1 MRAYPSV
8 SRRDDAG
15 YSLIEVVAAMA
26 ILSVLVLGL
35 TNLWSTLG
43 QISFGELLR
52 QKTVFALNGEME
64 RLDALYTTTGFGA
77 GIRVATTG
85 YPAITNI
92 AGSTNRLVYDTEST
106 GVSFVVTSLAA
117 LQATNAAVW
126 KTGFGLAT
134 RNYVWIDQ
142 DRGILGMLS
151 WMEQPLTCNN
161 KPDGAP
167 HPCQCYQFSG
177 GPGPGT
183 CITVMLVLN
192 YPYTISGG
200 APAQMP
206 GNTLKTLSLMTIMGR
221 RA

>member
-1 MRAYPSV
+1 MRAYP
-8 SRRDDAG
+8 RDRQRDDAG

-26 ILSVLVLGL
+26 ILSILVLGL

-77 GIRVATTG
+77 GIRMPTNG
-85 YPAITNI
+85 YTAITGI
-92 AGSTNRLVYDTEST
+92 PGSQNRVIYDTKST
-106 GVSFVVTSLAA
+106 GVSFVVNSLAA
-117 LQATNAAVW
+117 LQANNPAVW
-126 KTGFGLAT
+126 ETGVGPAT

-206 GNTLKTLSLMTIMGR
+206 GNTLKTISLTTIMGR